1 MDTHWCQANRK
12 IISYTTRREKL
23 FKNFIEINLVEDSA
37 GNRLVGKVKTTQD
50 FYLTLASLAGTSFGT
65 RDDTLIFLDEIQ
77 QYPELLTLLKFLRKE
92 GRFRYVASG
101 SLLGITLKKSTSIP
115 LGSIE
120 IVRMYQLDF
129 EEFLITN
136 SINSTVIEYLRECL
150 ITERSPISSIHERLL
165 DLFKKYLLVGGMPD
179 AVHEFLE
186 SQNIVK
192 IRDIQNA
199 IHELYELDAGKYDEE
214 HRLKIKRIYEMIPSN
229 MENKKKRLF
238 FNAIEGKKARAS
250 NFLEEI
256 DYLTNSGISL
266 EVQSNTDP
274 TFPLIQS
281 SRKNLLKLYLND
293 VGILTSVLYKNNIN
307 AILGDANSIS
317 LGSVYESTV
326 AMQLASLG
334 HSLFY
339 YDNRHKGEVDF
350 LIDDYNNLTVVPIEV
365 KSGKDYTIHSALNS
379 LLNNAHSRIRMGIV
393 LSNSGEIKRDGKI
406 LYLLVYMAML
416 LKLSG
421 EEPKKITL

>member
-1 MDTHWCQANRK
+1 
-12 IISYTTRREKL
+12 
-23 FKNFIEINLVEDSA
+23 
-37 GNRLVGKVKTTQD
+37 
-50 FYLTLASLAGTSFGT
+50 
-65 RDDTLIFLDEIQ
+65 
-77 QYPELLTLLKFLRKE
+77 
-92 GRFRYVASG
+92 
-101 SLLGITLKKSTSIP
+101 
-115 LGSIE
+115 
-120 IVRMYQLDF
+120 MYQLDF
-129 EEFLITN
+129 EEFLIAN
-136 SINSTVIEYLRECL
+136 SIDSTVIEYLRECL

-307 AILGDANSIS
+307 AILGDENSIS

-379 LLNNAHSRIRMGIV
+379 LLDNAHSRIRMGIV

-406 LYLLVYMAML
+406 LYLPVYMAML

>member
-1 MDTHWCQANRK
+1 
-12 IISYTTRREKL
+12 
-23 FKNFIEINLVEDSA
+23 
-37 GNRLVGKVKTTQD
+37 
-50 FYLTLASLAGTSFGT
+50 
-65 RDDTLIFLDEIQ
+65 
-77 QYPELLTLLKFLRKE
+77 
-92 GRFRYVASG
+92 
-101 SLLGITLKKSTSIP
+101 
-115 LGSIE
+115 
-120 IVRMYQLDF
+120 MYQLDF
-129 EEFLITN
+129 EELLIAN
-136 SINSTVIEYLRECL
+136 SIDSTVIEYLRECL

-281 SRKNLLKLYLND
+281 SRK
-293 VGILTSVLYKNNIN
+293 
-307 AILGDANSIS
+307 IS
-317 LGSVYESTV
+317 
-326 AMQLASLG
+326 
-334 HSLFY
+334 
-339 YDNRHKGEVDF
+339 
-350 LIDDYNNLTVVPIEV
+350 
-365 KSGKDYTIHSALNS
+365 
-379 LLNNAHSRIRMGIV
+379 
-393 LSNSGEIKRDGKI
+393 
-406 LYLLVYMAML
+406 
-416 LKLSG
+416 
-421 EEPKKITL
+421 

>member
-1 MDTHWCQANRK
+1 M
-12 IISYTTRREKL
+12 SYTTRREKL

-129 EEFLITN
+129 EEFLIAN

-281 SRKNLLKLYLND
+281 SRK
-293 VGILTSVLYKNNIN
+293 
-307 AILGDANSIS
+307 IS
-317 LGSVYESTV
+317 
-326 AMQLASLG
+326 
-334 HSLFY
+334 
-339 YDNRHKGEVDF
+339 
-350 LIDDYNNLTVVPIEV
+350 
-365 KSGKDYTIHSALNS
+365 
-379 LLNNAHSRIRMGIV
+379 
-393 LSNSGEIKRDGKI
+393 
-406 LYLLVYMAML
+406 
-416 LKLSG
+416 
-421 EEPKKITL
+421 

>member
-1 MDTHWCQANRK
+1 M
-12 IISYTTRREKL
+12 
-23 FKNFIEINLVEDSA
+23 
-37 GNRLVGKVKTTQD
+37 
-50 FYLTLASLAGTSFGT
+50 
-65 RDDTLIFLDEIQ
+65 
-77 QYPELLTLLKFLRKE
+77 
-92 GRFRYVASG
+92 
-101 SLLGITLKKSTSIP
+101 
-115 LGSIE
+115 
-120 IVRMYQLDF
+120 
-129 EEFLITN
+129 
-136 SINSTVIEYLRECL
+136 
-150 ITERSPISSIHERLL
+150 
-165 DLFKKYLLVGGMPD
+165 
-179 AVHEFLE
+179 
-186 SQNIVK
+186 
-192 IRDIQNA
+192 
-199 IHELYELDAGKYDEE
+199 
-214 HRLKIKRIYEMIPSN
+214 
-229 MENKKKRLF
+229 
-238 FNAIEGKKARAS
+238 
-250 NFLEEI
+250 
-256 DYLTNSGISL
+256 

-393 LSNSGEIKRDGKI
+393 LPNSGEIKRDGKI
-406 LYLLVYMAML
+406 LYLPVYMAML